1 MPQALRLHP
10 RDPVA
15 VALGDLRAGEELTDF
30 DIAVKEHVPRGH
42 KVALSAVA
50 AGAPLHKF
58 GQVIGRTTT
67 DIAAGAW
74 VHTHNLEAVHE
85 GEETESAADL
95 PSPSTTANDA
105 LTFDGYRRPDGRVGT
120 RNYVGILTSVNCSAT
135 VARMVAQRAERELL
149 PRFPN
154 VDGVAALTHASG
166 CALPAE
172 GEALP
177 TLRRTLGGYARHPNF
192 AGVLFLGLGCEGNQ
206 IDPLLED
213 QGLSVGDTLQWFNI
227 QDAGGTRASVSRALE
242 HVERLLEIADRSQRE
257 TASAEHLVLGL
268 QCGGS
273 DAFSALTANPALGVA
288 SDRLVAAGGSV
299 ILAETPEIWGA
310 EHLLLSRARSPEV
323 ATKLRDRLAWWQ
335 DYVAQSGGE
344 LDNNPS
350 PGNKEGG
357 LTTILEKS
365 LGAVA
370 KGGSSAL
377 EDFLLYAEPLATK
390 GLAFMDSPGY
400 DPASATG
407 QIASGSTLVCF
418 TTGRGSVSGF
428 KPAPCL
434 KLATN
439 TEMYERMQDDMDL
452 DCGPVLD
459 GVSVE
464 EMGERVL
471 QLVLETASGK
481 ETASE
486 ELGFGD
492 AEFVPW
498 QPGAVL

>member
-1 MPQALRLHP
+1 MAETLRLHVDDGVVVALSDLAAGTALAGEDVVL
-10 RDPVA
+10 REPVA
-15 VALGDLRAGEELTDF
+15 
-30 DIAVKEHVPRGH
+30 RGH
-42 KVALSAVA
+42 KVATRAVR
-50 AGAPLHKF
+50 AGELVRKF
-58 GQVIGRTTT
+58 GQVIGEATC
-67 DIAAGAW
+67 DISAGDW
-74 VHTHNLEAVHE
+74 VHTHNVAAIARP
-85 GEETESAADL
+85 GETEIGTELRELAPGERGYSFEGFVRAD
-95 PSPSTTANDA
+95 
-105 LTFDGYRRPDGRVGT
+105 GKVGT

-135 VARMVAQRAERELL
+135 VAKMLAQKAERELL
-149 PRFPN
+149 PRYPG
-154 VDGVAALTHASG
+154 VDGVVALTHGSG
-166 CALPAE
+166 CALPAQ

-177 TLRRTLGGYARHPNF
+177 TLRRTIGGYARHPNF
-192 AGVLFLGLGCEGNQ
+192 AGTLLIGLGCEGNQ
-206 IDPLLED
+206 IDPLLDD
-213 QGLSVGDTLQWFNI
+213 QGLAASDTLHHFTI
-227 QDAGGTRASVSRALE
+227 QDVGGTRASVRRGME
-242 HVERLLEIADRSQRE
+242 QVEGLLEIASKAQRE
-257 TASAEHLVLGL
+257 TVSAEHLVLGL

-273 DAFSALTANPALGVA
+273 DAFSALTANPALGAA
-288 SDRLVAAGGSV
+288 SDQLVAAGGAV
-299 ILAETPEIWGA
+299 VLAETPEIWGA
-310 EHLLLSRARSPEV
+310 EHLLLRRARSKEV
-323 ATKLRDRLAWWQ
+323 ADKLVRRLEWWQ

-370 KGGSSAL
+370 KGGSTPL
-377 EDFLLYAEPLATK
+377 EDFLLYAEPLETK

-400 DPASATG
+400 DPCSATG
-407 QIASGSTLVCF
+407 QIASGSTVVCF

-439 TEMYERMQDDMDL
+439 SQMYAHMEEDMDL

-464 EMGERVL
+464 EMGQHIL
-471 QLVLETASGK
+471 DLVLATASGQ

-486 ELGFGD
+486 ELGFGE